1 MEKMD
6 LKKKKSHNTEEI
18 LVQSMENMK
27 EPAFNFETKSKFI
40 EYFLSASYYPEN
52 FNIKQF
58 ISSSPQP
65 YIIN

>member
-1 MEKMD
+1 
-6 LKKKKSHNTEEI
+6 
-18 LVQSMENMK
+18 MENMK

-58 ISSSPQP
+58 ISSSPQLCEAGA
-65 YIIN
+65 IIMPILQTKKQTQKW

>member
-1 MEKMD
+1 
-6 LKKKKSHNTEEI
+6 
-18 LVQSMENMK
+18 MENMK

-40 EYFLSASYYPEN
+40 EDFLSASYYPEN